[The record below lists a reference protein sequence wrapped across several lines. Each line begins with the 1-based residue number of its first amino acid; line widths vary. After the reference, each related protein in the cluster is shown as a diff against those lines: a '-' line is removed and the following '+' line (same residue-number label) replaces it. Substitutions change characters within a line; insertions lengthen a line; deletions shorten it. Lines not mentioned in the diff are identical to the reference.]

1 MFYWID
7 DTPLAGQ
14 YSAWADGE
22 PSDHNLNEEICVH
35 MYMYTL
41 TRRPTRRGEW
51 NDFRSTLPD
60 EIDHSIAP
68 VALYQKK
75 YI

>member
-22 PSDHNLNEEICVH
+22 PDNYNLNEEICVH
-35 MYMYTL
+35 MYMLTPWL
-41 TRRPTRRGEW
+41 TRREGEW
-51 NDFRSTLPD
+51 NDFRCTLPD
-60 EIDHSIAP
+60 EIYNSIGP
-68 VALYQKK
+68 VALYQKN